1 MHQIL
6 LPIGIE
12 GEWSKNQ
19 FAEYC
24 AKFDCQLKNKKKG
37 DSHWTIASD
46 DTVNFFWLGMNLNFK
61 YNNGISISTASLIE
75 ANEGFN

>member
-19 FAEYC
+19 LAEYC

-37 DSHWTIASD
+37 DSHWTITSD
-46 DTVNFFWLGMNLNFK
+46 DAVNFFWLGMNLNFK
-61 YNNGISISTASLIE
+61 HTGAYSISASSSID
-75 ANEGFN
+75 NIQ